1 MKARDRQV
9 VKLFKQRIQTLTTV
23 KRVIIFGSRARGKAS
38 PESDLDIFVE
48 IPQVT
53 PELRQ
58 EIYNTAWEVGY
69 EYGIVISTFL
79 VSTAALVNSPLAAN
93 PILQAIDREGV
104 VV

>member
-1 MKARDRQV
+1 M
-9 VKLFKQRIQTLTTV
+9 LIIQAAHPNVDHSQASGYLWV
-23 KRVIIFGSRARGKAS
+23 AHRGKAS